1 MSDSKHGETQRR
13 STAERNLMANTAGTR
28 TVMDGQGAWA
38 LQEAAQ

>member
-1 MSDSKHGETQRR
+1 MQR
-13 STAERNLMANTAGTR
+13 RNLMANTAGTR